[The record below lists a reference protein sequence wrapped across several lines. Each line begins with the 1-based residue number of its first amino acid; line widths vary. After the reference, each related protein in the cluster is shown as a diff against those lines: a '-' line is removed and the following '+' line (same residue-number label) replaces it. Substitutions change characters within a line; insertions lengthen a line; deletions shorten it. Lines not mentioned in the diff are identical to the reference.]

1 MQITAEI
8 DEIVYDKY
16 FYVIDADGIEIHN
29 SQSSVGDVN
38 RSGSR

>member
-16 FYVIDADGIEIHN
+16 FYVINANGIKIHN
-29 SQSSVGDVN
+29 S
-38 RSGSR
+38 